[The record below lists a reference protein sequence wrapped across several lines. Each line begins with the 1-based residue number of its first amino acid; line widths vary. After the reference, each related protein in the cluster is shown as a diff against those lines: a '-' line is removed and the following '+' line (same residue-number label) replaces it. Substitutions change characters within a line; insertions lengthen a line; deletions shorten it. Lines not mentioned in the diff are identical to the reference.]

1 MPLPDSFCEKSV
13 LVEILHLCLP
23 LAKSVKSP
31 LMWNSKTDLIFGNW
45 GSQ

>member
-1 MPLPDSFCEKSV
+1 MPFMDSFCEKSV

-31 LMWNSKTDLIFGNW
+31 LMWEAGEANDF
-45 GSQ
+45 